1 MFLTT
6 PQSSHYRPEKFDRLA
21 KTENHF
27 DWELYYRFKKKRER
41 FWFAKLDAEPR
52 FRTLV
57 AEHLS
62 AFQSSMIRTVRY
74 LEGHTNPK
82 VLDVGLSSEQ
92 FDKHLIDNLGAE
104 VTVLDVQQEAELY
117 FDRVFGDA
125 ALFVLGDV
133 NSFSRVEE
141 NAARYDLVY
150 SVGLIEHF
158 PDKTDILHS
167 HVRLTRPGG
176 IVLLY
181 APLDSELNRELTQA
195 VPEWENFGYREL
207 LTEGELAAACK
218 HPELEILSTAATGLF
233 SILWAR
239 RQLID

>member
-6 PQSSHYRPEKFDRLA
+6 PQSSHYRPEKFDHLA

-27 DWELYYRFKKKRER
+27 DWELYYRFKEQRER
-41 FWFAKLDAEPR
+41 FWFAKLDTEPR

-57 AEHLS
+57 AEHFND
-62 AFQSSMIRTVRY
+62 FQSSMVRTVRY
-74 LEGHTNPK
+74 LEGRTNPK

-92 FDKHLIDNLGAE
+92 FDKHLIDSLGAE
-104 VTVLDVQQEAELY
+104 VTVLDVQQEAEIY
-117 FDRVFGDA
+117 FDRVFGGA
-125 ALFVLGDV
+125 ASFVLGDV
-133 NSFSRVEE
+133 NSFSRVDE
-141 NAARYDLVY
+141 NAAQYDLVY

-158 PDKTDILHS
+158 PDKTDILRS

-181 APLDSELNRELTQA
+181 APLDSELNREFTQA

-207 LTEGELAAACK
+207 LTEEELAAACE
-218 HPELEILSTAATGLF
+218 HPELEVLSTAATGLF

-239 RQLID
+239 RQLGG